1 MKQIKNQN
9 GYTITETLIVLAVTG
24 MLFLTTTL
32 LIQGQ
37 VEKNR
42 YQDSMRQAQQTLQ
55 AAVKDTENGYFP
67 GAVGTNSNMVFVGKR
82 ISYCGGNGGGVTDG
96 CDDRAQLRVEN
107 LLVDQTTKAVSA
119 ANAQY
124 ITLPGG
130 LTFIGSYTD
139 NGAGSLTRKTAT
151 SGVIL
156 QFGVIAKNHTFNEPL
171 ATESTLQKV
180 LKFAKAT
187 PIFTPAATGVV
198 RGGVGGGGATTGFWD
213 GGDYDRFYPLP
224 DVSIDE
230 DVEKAVSVS
239 GCESSNVYCGAV
251 TNVQQSVGIRQYDG
265 NSSSGAIAF
274 CFDGYKKGSLV
285 IGENGSSSV
294 TLNLDD
300 ANCRTGF

>member
-1 MKQIKNQN
+1 MKLTKNQN
-9 GYTITETLIVLAVTG
+9 GYTIVETLIVLAVTG

-42 YQDSMRQAQQTLQ
+42 YQDSMRQAQQVLQ

-67 GAVGTNSNMVFVGKR
+67 GANGTNSNVVFAGKR

-96 CDDRAQLRVEN
+96 CDDRTQLRVEN
-107 LLVDQTTKAVSA
+107 LLFDQTTKEVSV
-119 ANAQY
+119 ANTDY

-130 LTFIGSYTD
+130 LTFIGSYTGTGQ
-139 NGAGSLTRKTAT
+139 NHKTVT

-156 QFGVIAKNHTFNEPL
+156 QFGVVAKSHTYNQPIASET
-171 ATESTLQKV
+171 TLQKV
-180 LKFAKAT
+180 VKMVKESPLFS
-187 PIFTPAATGVV
+187 PAATGIIWGF
-198 RGGVGGGGATTGFWD
+198 GGPSGGPTPPQID
-213 GGDYDRFYPLP
+213 VDIILP
-224 DVSIDE
+224 EADE
-230 DVEKAVSVS
+230 PVSVS
-239 GCESSNVYCGAV
+239 GCDTSNVYCGAV
-251 TNVQQSVGIRQYDG
+251 TNVQQSVGIRQYNG
-265 NSSSGAIAF
+265 NDSADAIAF

>member
-1 MKQIKNQN
+1 MRVMKLIKNQK
-9 GYTITETLIVLAVTG
+9 GYTIVETLIVLAVTG
-24 MLFLTTTL
+24 VLFLTTTL

-82 ISYCGGNGGGVTDG
+82 ISYCGGNGAGVTDG
-96 CDDRAQLRVEN
+96 CTDRTKLRIEN

-119 ANAQY
+119 ANAEE

-130 LTFIGSYTD
+130 LTFIGSYTGTGQ
-139 NGAGSLTRKTAT
+139 NKKTYT
-151 SGVIL
+151 SGVVM
-156 QFGVIAKNHTFNEPL
+156 QFGVIAKNHTFDEPV
-171 ATESTLQKV
+171 AAESTLQKV

-198 RGGVGGGGATTGFWD
+198 RGFADDDIGARID
-213 GGDYDRFYPLP
+213 VIYPLP
-224 DVSIDE
+224 GVVIDV
-230 DVEKAVSVS
+230 DVEEAVSVS
-239 GCESSNVYCGAV
+239 GCETSNVYCGAV

-265 NSSSGAIAF
+265 NPSSGAIAF
-274 CFDGYKKGSLV
+274 CFDGYRKGSLV
-285 IGENGSSSV
+285 IGEGGSSSV
-294 TLNLDD
+294 SLNLDD